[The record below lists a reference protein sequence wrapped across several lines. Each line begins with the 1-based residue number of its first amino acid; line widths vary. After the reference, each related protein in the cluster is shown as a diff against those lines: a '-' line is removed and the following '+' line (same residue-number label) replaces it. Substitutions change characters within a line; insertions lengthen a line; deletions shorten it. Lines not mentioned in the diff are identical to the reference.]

1 MNKMKKIYFISKIFL
16 SLNISNN
23 KNKIINI
30 QSGYFIN
37 PFYYFNGN
45 IKNRFHENKIFKYLN
60 NPE

>member
-37 PFYYFNGN
+37 PF
-45 IKNRFHENKIFKYLN
+45 IISTDI
-60 NPE
+60 